1 MYSGMVRIMKKIT
14 ILFSIIVVIIVFVMI
29 SYMKSSNVKFDYKN
43 INKIEIVSE
52 QIFNIQGSD
61 KIIRKTIDNEKE
73 IQKYIR
79 KINHVKFYKSSDTD
93 FGQRDFTTMITINN
107 NDGSKIKILFVSIQC
122 RIQRY
127 DENKNLIE
135 SNTELYYLSPI
146 SIYFLTHI

>member
-43 INKIEIVSE
+43 INNIEIVSE

-61 KIIRKTIDNEKE
+61 KIIRKTIDKEKE

>member
-1 MYSGMVRIMKKIT
+1 
-14 ILFSIIVVIIVFVMI
+14 MI
-29 SYMKSSNVKFDYKN
+29 SYMKSSNVEFDYKN
-43 INKIEIVSE
+43 INNIEIVSE

-127 DENKNLIE
+127 DENKNLVE
-135 SNTELYYLSPI
+135 SNRELYYLSPI

>member
-1 MYSGMVRIMKKIT
+1 
-14 ILFSIIVVIIVFVMI
+14 
-29 SYMKSSNVKFDYKN
+29 MKSSNVEFDYKN
-43 INKIEIVSE
+43 INNIEIVSE

-127 DENKNLIE
+127 DENKNLVE
-135 SNTELYYLSPI
+135 SNRELYYLSPI

>member
-1 MYSGMVRIMKKIT
+1 MVRIMKKIT

-43 INKIEIVSE
+43 INNIEIVSE

-61 KIIRKTIDNEKE
+61 KIIRKTIDKEKE

-127 DENKNLIE
+127 DENKNLVE
-135 SNTELYYLSPI
+135 SNRELYYLSPI

>member
-1 MYSGMVRIMKKIT
+1 MYSGMMRIMKKIT
-14 ILFSIIVVIIVFVMI
+14 IFFSVIVVIIVFVMI
-29 SYMKSSNVKFDYKN
+29 SYMKSSNVEFDYKN
-43 INKIEIVSE
+43 INNIEIVSE

-127 DENKNLIE
+127 DENKNLVE
-135 SNTELYYLSPI
+135 SNRELYYLSPI

>member
-1 MYSGMVRIMKKIT
+1 MYSGMMRIMKKIT
-14 ILFSIIVVIIVFVMI
+14 IFFSVIVVIIVFVMI
-29 SYMKSSNVKFDYKN
+29 SYMKSSNVEFDYKN
-43 INKIEIVSE
+43 INNIEIVSE

-93 FGQRDFTTMITINN
+93 FGKRDFTTMITINN

-127 DENKNLIE
+127 DENKNLVE
-135 SNTELYYLSPI
+135 SNRELYYLSPI

>member
-1 MYSGMVRIMKKIT
+1 
-14 ILFSIIVVIIVFVMI
+14 MI
-29 SYMKSSNVKFDYKN
+29 SYMKSSNVEFDYKN
-43 INKIEIVSE
+43 INNIEIVSE

-127 DENKNLIE
+127 DENKNLVK

-146 SIYFLTHI
+146 SIYFLTHV

>member
-1 MYSGMVRIMKKIT
+1 MYSGMMRIMKKIT
-14 ILFSIIVVIIVFVMI
+14 IFFSVIVVIIVFVMI
-29 SYMKSSNVKFDYKN
+29 SYMKSSNVEFDYKN
-43 INKIEIVSE
+43 INNIEIVSE

-127 DENKNLIE
+127 DENKNLVE
-135 SNTELYYLSPI
+135 SNRELYYLTPI

>member
-1 MYSGMVRIMKKIT
+1 MYSGMMRIMKKIT
-14 ILFSIIVVIIVFVMI
+14 IFFSVIVVIIVFVMI
-29 SYMKSSNVKFDYKN
+29 SYMKSSNVEFDYKN
-43 INKIEIVSE
+43 INNIEIVSE

-127 DENKNLIE
+127 DENKNLVE
-135 SNTELYYLSPI
+135 SKRELYYLSPI

>member
-1 MYSGMVRIMKKIT
+1 MKKIT
-14 ILFSIIVVIIVFVMI
+14 IFFSVIVVIIVFVMI
-29 SYMKSSNVKFDYKN
+29 SYMKSSNVEFDYKN
-43 INKIEIVSE
+43 INNIEIVSE

-127 DENKNLIE
+127 DENKNLVE
-135 SNTELYYLSPI
+135 SNRELYYLSPI

>member
-1 MYSGMVRIMKKIT
+1 MVRIMKKIT
-14 ILFSIIVVIIVFVMI
+14 IFFSVIVVIIVFVMI

-43 INKIEIVSE
+43 INNIEIVSE

>member
-1 MYSGMVRIMKKIT
+1 
-14 ILFSIIVVIIVFVMI
+14 MI

-43 INKIEIVSE
+43 INNIEIVSE

-61 KIIRKTIDNEKE
+61 KIIRKTIDKEKE

-127 DENKNLIE
+127 DENKNLVE
-135 SNTELYYLSPI
+135 SNRELYYLSPI

>member
-1 MYSGMVRIMKKIT
+1 MYSGMMRIMKKIT
-14 ILFSIIVVIIVFVMI
+14 IFFSVIVVIIVFVMI
-29 SYMKSSNVKFDYKN
+29 SYMKSSNVEFDYKN
-43 INKIEIVSE
+43 INNIEIVSE

-61 KIIRKTIDNEKE
+61 KI
-73 IQKYIR
+73 IR

-127 DENKNLIE
+127 DENKNLVE
-135 SNTELYYLSPI
+135 SNRELYYLSPI

>member
-1 MYSGMVRIMKKIT
+1 MYSGMMRIMKKIT
-14 ILFSIIVVIIVFVMI
+14 IFFSVIV
-29 SYMKSSNVKFDYKN
+29 
-43 INKIEIVSE
+43 IEIVSE

-127 DENKNLIE
+127 DENKNLVE
-135 SNTELYYLSPI
+135 SNRELYYLSPI

>member
-1 MYSGMVRIMKKIT
+1 MYSGMMRIMKKIT
-14 ILFSIIVVIIVFVMI
+14 IFFSVIVVIIVFVMI
-29 SYMKSSNVKFDYKN
+29 SYMKSSNVEFDYKN
-43 INKIEIVSE
+43 INNIEIVSE

-127 DENKNLIE
+127 DENKNLVE
-135 SNTELYYLSPI
+135 SNRELYYLSAI

>member
-43 INKIEIVSE
+43 INNIEIVSE

-61 KIIRKTIDNEKE
+61 KIIRKTIDKEKE

-127 DENKNLIE
+127 DENKNLIK

>member
-1 MYSGMVRIMKKIT
+1 MYSGMMRIMKKIT
-14 ILFSIIVVIIVFVMI
+14 IFFSVIVVIIVFDMI
-29 SYMKSSNVKFDYKN
+29 SYMKSSNVEFDYKN
-43 INKIEIVSE
+43 INNIEIVSE

-127 DENKNLIE
+127 DENKNLVE
-135 SNTELYYLSPI
+135 SNRELYYLSPI

>member
-14 ILFSIIVVIIVFVMI
+14 IFFSVIVVIIVFVMI
-29 SYMKSSNVKFDYKN
+29 SYMKSSNVEFDYKN
-43 INKIEIVSE
+43 INNIEIVSE